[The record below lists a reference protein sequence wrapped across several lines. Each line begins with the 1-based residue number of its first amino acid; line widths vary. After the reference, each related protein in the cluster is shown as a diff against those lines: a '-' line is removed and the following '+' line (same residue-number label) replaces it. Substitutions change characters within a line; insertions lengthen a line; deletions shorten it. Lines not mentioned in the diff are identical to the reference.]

1 MISSRIY
8 EWIGRATVQLAW
20 WKFGKQIRIA
30 GIGLAALL
38 AVGAWLISRR
48 EPPEG

>member
-8 EWIGRATVQLAW
+8 EWIGRAVVQLAW
-20 WKFGKQIRIA
+20 WRYGRQIRMA
-30 GIGLAALL
+30 GFGFAALL
-38 AVGAWLISRR
+38 AVAAWLISRR